1 MAAQYDEKGKYFT
14 DVVSKVAIP
23 AIVQTVVQKI
33 EGSIHIRENERLS
46 DELIRDDPFLPM
58 TAVRVFDQAGRMQ
71 YESDFI
77 SIRRSQII
85 WIMPRGERTQ
95 GGSDGR

>member
-1 MAAQYDEKGKYFT
+1 MTAQYDEKGKFFT
-14 DVVSKVAIP
+14 DVISKVAIP

-33 EGSIHIRENERLS
+33 EGSIHVRENERLS

-58 TAVRVFDQAGRMQ
+58 TSVRVFDQAGRMQ

-95 GGSDGR
+95 DGA

>member
-1 MAAQYDEKGKYFT
+1 MAAQYDEKGKFFT
-14 DVVSKVAIP
+14 EVISKVAIP

-33 EGSIHIRENERLS
+33 EGSIHVRENERLS

-58 TAVRVFDQAGRMQ
+58 TSVRVFDQAGRIQ

-85 WIMPRGERTQ
+85 WIMPRADRPQ
-95 GGSDGR
+95 GGA